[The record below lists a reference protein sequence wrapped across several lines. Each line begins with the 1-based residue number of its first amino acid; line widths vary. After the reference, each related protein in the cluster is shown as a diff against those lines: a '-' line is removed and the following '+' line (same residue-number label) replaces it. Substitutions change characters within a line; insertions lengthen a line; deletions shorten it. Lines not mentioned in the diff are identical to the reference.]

1 MAPAFPAGDVVVI
14 TKTSK
19 VDHARELLER
29 VVDPDLPSLSIRDIA
44 ILRSVEVSEEG
55 AVTVTITPTYSGC
68 PAMETI
74 RSDIRTALVEGGF
87 DSIEVVTVYSPAW
100 TTEWMS
106 DDAKRKLAENRIAP
120 PDSVLAIVP
129 EVLCPLCSSD
139 DIRTVSEFGST
150 ACKSIMVCTEC
161 GEPFDYFKAI

>member
-1 MAPAFPAGDVVVI
+1 MASAVPARAFLVI
-14 TKTSK
+14 AVTSK
-19 VDHARELLER
+19 VDHVRELLSR
-29 VVDPDLPSLSIRDIA
+29 VVDPDLPFLSIDDIA
-44 ILRSVEVSEEG
+44 ILRDIAVTDEG
-55 AVTVTITPTYSGC
+55 HVTVTITPTYSGC
-68 PAMETI
+68 PAMGVI
-74 RSDIRTALVEGGF
+74 REDIVAVLAEGGF
-87 DSIEVVTVYSPAW
+87 NSVAIETVYSPAW

-106 DDAKRKLAENRIAP
+106 EGAKRKLAENLIAP

-139 DIRTVSEFGST
+139 TVRTVSEFGST

>member
-1 MAPAFPAGDVVVI
+1 M
-14 TKTSK
+14 KTRTSM
-19 VDHARELLER
+19 VDHARELLEH
-29 VVDPDLPSLSIRDIA
+29 VVDPDLPFLSIRDIA
-44 ILRSVEVSEEG
+44 ILRNVEVSDEG
-55 AVTVTITPTYSGC
+55 VVTVTITPTYSGC

-74 RSDIRTALVEGGF
+74 RTDIRTALADGGF
-87 DSIEVVTVYSPAW
+87 ESVEIETVYSPAW

-139 DIRTVSEFGST
+139 NIRTVSEFGST
-150 ACKSIMVCTEC
+150 ACKSIMVCTHC

>member
-1 MAPAFPAGDVVVI
+1 LE
-14 TKTSK
+14 
-19 VDHARELLER
+19 VDHVRELLSR
-29 VVDPDLPSLSIRDIA
+29 VVDPDLPFLSIDDIA
-44 ILRSVEVSEEG
+44 ILRDIAVTDEG
-55 AVTVTITPTYSGC
+55 HVTVTITPTYSGC
-68 PAMETI
+68 PAMGVITE
-74 RSDIRTALVEGGF
+74 DIVTVLAEGGF
-87 DSIEVVTVYSPAW
+87 DSVAIETVYSPAW

-139 DIRTVSEFGST
+139 TVRTVSEFGST